1 MRINQTAMILLFIIT
16 TNTSSDILKLK
27 SYRTILLLDKL
38 LPTDKESLIIKIF
51 YTHTYKLEIKKIF

>member
-1 MRINQTAMILLFIIT
+1 MILLFIIT